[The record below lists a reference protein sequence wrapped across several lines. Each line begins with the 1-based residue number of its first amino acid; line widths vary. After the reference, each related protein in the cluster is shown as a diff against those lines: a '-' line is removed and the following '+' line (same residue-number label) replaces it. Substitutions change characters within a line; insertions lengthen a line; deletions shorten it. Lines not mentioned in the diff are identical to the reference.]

1 MLTVAPETIHHSLW
15 LASQLAR
22 GNARAVSTGYPP
34 LDKELPGGG
43 WPVGCLTEP
52 LQQQPGIGELR
63 LLRPALVARSM
74 RPVALLAPPHAPQA
88 VALANWGIPSER
100 LLWIDAQRTA
110 DVLWAAEQ
118 TLRAGTCGVLVL
130 WQSHLRNDALRRLH
144 LAAQASDTLFFV
156 VRPAACARD
165 ASPAPLRLAL
175 EPAAAGLAVH
185 FVKRRGPQ
193 QESPLLVA
201 LEPSPILLYR
211 HAATVD
217 LPTPAVST
225 PRSLP
230 AELVH
235 H

>member
-1 MLTVAPETIHHSLW
+1 MLTVAPETIHPSLW
-15 LASQLAR
+15 VASQLAR
-22 GNARAVSTGYPP
+22 DNARTASTGYTA

-43 WPVGCLTEP
+43 WPIGSQVEL
-52 LQQQPGIGELR
+52 LLQQPGIGELR
-63 LLRPALVARSM
+63 LLRPTLVARSG
-74 RPVALLAPPHAPQA
+74 RPIVLLAPPHAPQA
-88 VALANWGIPSER
+88 LSLVSWGISPER

-118 TLRAGTCGVLVL
+118 TLRAGTCGALIL

-144 LAAQASDTLFFV
+144 LAAQTSDTLFFV

-165 ASPAPLRLAL
+165 ASPSPLRLAL
-175 EPAAAGLAVH
+175 EPAVGGVTVN

-193 QESPLLVA
+193 QETPLLVA

-211 HAATVD
+211 HAAPVD
-217 LPTPAVST
+217 LPTPAVAPS
-225 PRSLP
+225 RSLP
-230 AELVH
+230 ADLVH